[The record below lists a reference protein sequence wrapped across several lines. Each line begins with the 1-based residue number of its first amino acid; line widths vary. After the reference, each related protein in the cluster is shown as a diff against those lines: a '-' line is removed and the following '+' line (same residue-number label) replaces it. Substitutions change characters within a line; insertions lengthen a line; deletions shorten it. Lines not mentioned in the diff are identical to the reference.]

1 MRENAERIIKVGLK
15 RDPKTVFDQVDSITA
30 CMVRNGWRLNES
42 FIEDGLG
49 NIHLFFDR
57 EIGEMDY

>member
-1 MRENAERIIKVGLK
+1 MRENDERTIKVGLK
-15 RDPKTVFDQVDSITA
+15 RDPKTVFNEVDSITA
-30 CMVRNGWRLNES
+30 EMIRSGWRLQES

-57 EIGEMDY
+57 EINEIDY